1 MLIQLQFKGL
11 EITLSENLY
20 QYIVPS
26 IVSIRRIIQQ
36 TWHFQLTII
45 SYQLKQ
51 RTNTNK
57 KNHMIVL
64 FKNNN

>member
-1 MLIQLQFKGL
+1 MLTQLQFKGL

-26 IVSIRRIIQQ
+26 IVSIRRIIQC
-36 TWHFQLTII
+36 TWHFNLTII
-45 SYQLKQ
+45 QYQLTQ